1 MPAGKKKEGVE
12 RGKSGTVY
20 KKKRFSDLCGFRWV
34 CDGHDGYQAFPM
46 LWSVSGGRVESERL
60 GDTDPRQMER
70 DESVYDDP
78 RDQPF

>member
-1 MPAGKKKEGVE
+1 M
-12 RGKSGTVY
+12 
-20 KKKRFSDLCGFRWV
+20 